1 MFKNFQETLT
11 FDDVL
16 LVPQKSSVLP
26 KDTELHTDLTRGLK
40 LNLPIL
46 SAAMDT
52 ITEHKMAIALA
63 LAGGIGIIHKNLS
76 IDEQVAE
83 VNMVKR
89 FENGFIEDPLT
100 LFPEDE
106 ISKAAAIRERFG
118 YKKLPVVNEQGV
130 LMGILRDTDYFV
142 PDDVNLMAKFR
153 MLPIEDMIVGKQ
165 GISLQQANKTI
176 RDQRL
181 GTLCIIDKRGRL
193 VSIVTRRDIEKN
205 ELYPNACKNKQKQL
219 RVGAAVSVG
228 KPALERAEAL
238 IDAGVDVIMV
248 DTAHGHSAAVLDTVK
263 QIKKKFKTR
272 KVIGGNIATG
282 EAAKALI
289 AAGADGVKVGV
300 GPGSICTTRV
310 VAGVGVPQLSAILNV
325 YKAIKSTRKN
335 IPIIADGGIKNS
347 GDLVKALAAGASSV
361 MVGNMLS
368 GTDETPGR
376 VEFVGGKMFKVYRG
390 MGSIEAMEHGSN
402 ARYFQDHITE
412 KKKLVPEGVSG
423 KVLYKGPVERILY
436 QLAGGLR
443 SGMGYCGAKTIRQL
457 QETARFV
464 RITGASLKE
473 NHPHGLQKIKSAPN
487 YSAV

>member
-11 FDDVL
+11 FDGVL
-16 LVPQKSSVLP
+16 LVPQKSSVLL
-26 KDTELHTDLTRGLK
+26 KDAELQTYLTRAIS
-40 LNLPIL
+40 LNLPII

-89 FENGFIEDPLT
+89 FENGFIEDPMT
-100 LFPEDE
+100 LFPEDK
-106 ISKAAAIRERFG
+106 ISKAAEIREKYG

-153 MLPIEDMIVGKQ
+153 MVPIEDMVVGKK
-165 GISLQQANKTI
+165 GMSLQQANKMI
-176 RDQRL
+176 RDHRL
-181 GTLCIIDKRGRL
+181 GTLCLVDTQGRL
-193 VSIVTRRDIEKN
+193 TSIVTRRDIEKN
-205 ELYPNACKNKQKQL
+205 ELFPNACKNKQKQL
-219 RVGAAVSVG
+219 RVGGAVSVG
-228 KPALERAEAL
+228 KPALERTEAL
-238 IDAGVDVIMV
+238 IKAGIDVIMV
-248 DTAHGHSAAVLDTVK
+248 DTAHGHSTAVLDTVK
-263 QIKKKFKTR
+263 QIKKKFKNQ

-289 AAGADGVKVGV
+289 AAGADAVKVGV

-310 VAGVGVPQLSAILNV
+310 VAGVGVPQLSAILEV
-325 YKAIKSTRKN
+325 YKAIKSTRKK
-335 IPIIADGGIKNS
+335 IPIIADGGIKSS

-361 MVGNMLS
+361 MVGNMLA

-390 MGSIEAMEHGSN
+390 MGSIEAMEQGSN
-402 ARYFQDHITE
+402 ARYFQAHITE
-412 KKKLVPEGVSG
+412 KNKLVPEGVSG

-443 SGMGYCGAKTIRQL
+443 SGMGYCGAKTISQL
-457 QETARFV
+457 QKKARFV
-464 RITGASLKE
+464 KITASSLKE
-473 NHPHGLQKIKSAPN
+473 NHPHGLQHIKAAPN
-487 YSAV
+487 YRAG